1 MGVNI
6 ENNKLV
12 IIPDPKSIRL
22 NLIEKINN
30 NLWYEI
36 GHIIK
41 HTEFLAEQRIKNET
55 KQLLPKHEHANDI
68 HE

>member
-1 MGVNI
+1 MYI

-12 IIPDPKSIRL
+12 IIPDPNSIRL

-41 HTEFLAEQRIKNET
+41 HNEFLAEQRTKNET
-55 KQLLPKHEHANDI
+55 KQLLPKHEHINDI